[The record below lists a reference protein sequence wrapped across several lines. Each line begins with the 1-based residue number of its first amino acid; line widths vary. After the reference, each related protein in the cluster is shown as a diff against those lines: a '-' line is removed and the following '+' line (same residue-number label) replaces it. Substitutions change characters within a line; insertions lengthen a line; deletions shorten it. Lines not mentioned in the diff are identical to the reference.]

1 MITDLPSGDILYPAS
16 PALIR
21 FATSGF
27 EAFTAA
33 ITALLSSSV
42 KVVALVTGTVGGV
55 TARNLS
61 FN

>member
-1 MITDLPSGDILYPAS
+1 MLYPAS

-27 EAFTAA
+27 EALTAA

-42 KVVALVTGTVGGV
+42 KVVALVTCTVGGV
-55 TARNLS
+55 TAGNLS